1 MRLIREGNGVGT
13 DRIRAGARAIC
24 RAGLLGLVLAGA
36 CSSHQTAPDPQQT
49 VVDLNSDGRPSNG
62 KTRVRVENQNLSDMT
77 IYVYRGT
84 QRMRLGRATGNG
96 VTSLE
101 IPKSMVSGLTELRF
115 AAEPMGNQRGILSQP
130 IPVNEGDLVDFIIP
144 PR

>member
-1 MRLIREGNGVGT
+1 MRLIREGNEVGRT
-13 DRIRAGARAIC
+13 LARVAARTIRGTAVV
-24 RAGLLGLVLAGA
+24 GLVLAGA
-36 CSSHQTAPDPQQT
+36 CSARQTAPAPQQT
-49 VVDLNSDGRPSNG
+49 VVDLNSDGQSNG

-96 VTSLE
+96 VTNLE

-115 AAEPMGNQRGILSQP
+115 QAEPMGNQRGIISQP

-144 PR
+144 VR

>member
-1 MRLIREGNGVGT
+1 MRLIRGVNEVGAP
-13 DRIRAGARAIC
+13 RVRAVAKAMC
-24 RAGLLGLVLAGA
+24 RTGLLGLALAGA
-36 CSSHQTAPDPQQT
+36 CSSHQAAPEPQQT
-49 VVDLNSDGRPSNG
+49 VIDLNSDGQPSNG

-77 IYVYRGT
+77 IYVYRGS

-96 VTSLE
+96 VTNLE

-115 AAEPMGNQRGILSQP
+115 QAEPMGNQRGVISQP
-130 IPVNEGDLVDFIIP
+130 IPVNPGDLVDFIIP